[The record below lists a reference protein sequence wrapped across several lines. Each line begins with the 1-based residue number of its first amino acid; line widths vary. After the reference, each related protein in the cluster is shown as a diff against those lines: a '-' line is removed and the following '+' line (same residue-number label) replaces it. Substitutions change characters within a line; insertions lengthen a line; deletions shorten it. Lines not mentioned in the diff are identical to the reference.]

1 MNVLTTRYSFFGFSF
16 DLILDLEA
24 YDYCLQTGLV
34 EFDCSWLR
42 LRPQSRNIFLSS
54 VPIATLYS
62 IIYSLCNSRWV

>member
-34 EFDCSWLR
+34 EFDCSW
-42 LRPQSRNIFLSS
+42 
-54 VPIATLYS
+54 
-62 IIYSLCNSRWV
+62 